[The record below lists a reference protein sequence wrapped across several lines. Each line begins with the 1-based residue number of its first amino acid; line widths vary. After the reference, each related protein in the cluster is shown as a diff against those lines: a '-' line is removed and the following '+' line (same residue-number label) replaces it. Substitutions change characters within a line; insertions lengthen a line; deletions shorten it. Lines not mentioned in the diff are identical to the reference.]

1 MQQNVQLLQILLL
14 LLLRTEQNNNSE
26 LVNFCILL
34 SAEENKMSFL
44 NNWETRM
51 ILVLMAIEAYKHLKK
66 KKKIIP
72 EDNGSNPFQN

>member
-1 MQQNVQLLQILLL
+1 MQQSVQLLQILLL

-34 SAEENKMSFL
+34 SAEEKKMSFL

-51 ILVLMAIEAYKHLKK
+51 ILVLMAIEAYKH
-66 KKKIIP
+66 
-72 EDNGSNPFQN
+72 